1 MITINSQKEME
12 KYYVKESNTYVF
24 NDNVKFKCNIY
35 VSGNIDA
42 DNINAR
48 NINAGNIYAGDIN
61 AGNIIANNINAG
73 DIIACN
79 INACDIIADDIY
91 AGDINAGDIRYYAVC
106 CSYNNIKCKSI
117 QGTRNNCK
125 HFCLD
130 GKITYKTDTKEM
142 TVAEISKEL
151 GYDIKIVKE

>member
-24 NDNVKFKCNIY
+24 NDEVEFKCNIY
-35 VSGNIDA
+35 VKSNINAYDINA
-42 DNINAR
+42 DNINAY
-48 NINAGNIYAGDIN
+48 NINAYNID
-61 AGNIIANNINAG
+61 AN
-73 DIIACN
+73 DII
-79 INACDIIADDIY
+79 
-91 AGDINAGDIRYYAVC
+91 YYAVC
-106 CSYNNIKCKSI
+106 FSYHNIKCKSI
-117 QGTRNNCK
+117 QGRRNNCK

-130 GKITYKTDTKEM
+130 GEIIYKTDTKEM